1 MKYQM
6 TNKKAKNRYVS
17 MAFQVMANAL
27 IFSSGYFFAQG
38 ISVTGITMLI
48 GAGLAVWMEAYTR

>member
-1 MKYQM
+1 M

>member
-6 TNKKAKNRYVS
+6 INKRAKNKYVS
-17 MAFQVMANAL
+17 MCFQIMANTL
-27 IFSSGYFFAQG
+27 LFSSGYFFAQEVF
-38 ISVTGITMLI
+38 VTGVTMLI